1 MRRTLVHDFLDL
13 VSRPVLT
20 SPSAGYQ
27 KGTWLDDLIEQA
39 LDAFSGELTF
49 DGDPVQA
56 LRRLSEADAVRL
68 LTIHKCKGPEVEK
81 VVVLGWTSPTHD
93 EPSVVAARSG
103 SM

>member
-39 LDAFSGELTF
+39 LDAFSGEFTL
-49 DGDPVQA
+49 
-56 LRRLSEADAVRL
+56 
-68 LTIHKCKGPEVEK
+68 HKCKGPEVEK

-93 EPSVVAARSG
+93 EPSVVAARSS